1 MKTSDIMILATAIGL
16 ILVGV
21 IISTIAMQGEQQG
34 FGQTQQQQQQL
45 HEEEFSEYMSNHS
58 MNVRLYQFLPD
69 GSLVVIAEP
78 MNQSSSGSNITAAI
92 ID

>member
-1 MKTSDIMILATAIGL
+1 
-16 ILVGV
+16 
-21 IISTIAMQGEQQG
+21 MQGEQQG
-34 FGQTQQQQQQL
+34 FGQTQQQQQL

>member
-1 MKTSDIMILATAIGL
+1 MKTTDIMILASAIGL

-21 IISTIAMQGEQQG
+21 IISTIAMQEEQQG
-34 FGQTQQQQQQL
+34 FGQTQQQQLQ
-45 HEEEFSEYMSNHS
+45 EEEFSEYMSNHS

>member
-21 IISTIAMQGEQQG
+21 IISTIARQGEQQG
-34 FGQTQQQQQQL
+34 FAQTQQQQL

>member
-34 FGQTQQQQQQL
+34 FGQTQQQQL

-78 MNQSSSGSNITAAI
+78 MNQSGSGSNITAAI

>member
-1 MKTSDIMILATAIGL
+1 
-16 ILVGV
+16 
-21 IISTIAMQGEQQG
+21 
-34 FGQTQQQQQQL
+34 
-45 HEEEFSEYMSNHS
+45 MSNHS

-78 MNQSSSGSNITAAI
+78 MNQSSGSNITAAI

>member
-1 MKTSDIMILATAIGL
+1 MKTTDIMILASAIGL

-21 IISTIAMQGEQQG
+21 IISTIAMQEEQQG
-34 FGQTQQQQQQL
+34 FGQTQQQLQ
-45 HEEEFSEYMSNHS
+45 EEEFSEYMSNHS